1 MFLKVNKSS
10 VLEKAFSHLTSRDPA
25 YFWTSGQWMTEK
37 RGNKWLILTL
47 KIFVFYKYIVHFINK
62 ALITFAYTLVSNFI
76 LI

>member
-47 KIFVFYKYIVHFINK
+47 KISVNILFIS
-62 ALITFAYTLVSNFI
+62 LIKH
-76 LI
+76 